1 MSLPFIERD
10 ILNFFIVL
18 IVMMAYALY
27 SRSKTTKR
35 LSHHFFAMAA
45 LALTFLSTLI
55 YAYLRMK
62 WTDNYKAAPTFQGWV
77 FYAALGYGIYF
88 FTARQSAHVRRLTK
102 IAMALF
108 LSAIIFNF
116 GFFAHAHHAQYTR
129 SLVATKTA
137 SQTDMSP
144 SPCIEPPPSLLGSM
158 FPTCKHRGKEAP

>member
-62 WTDNYKAAPTFQGWV
+62 WTDNYKASPTFQGWV

-88 FTARQSAHVRRLTK
+88 FTARQSVLVRRLTK

-116 GFFAHAHHAQYTR
+116 GFFAHAQYTR
-129 SLVATKTA
+129 SLVATKTT
-137 SQTDMSP
+137 SQTDDMSP

-158 FPTCKHRGKEAP
+158 FPICKHREAP